1 MEFEFLADSDSDPLS
16 LHSTHT
22 HETVFKQRTRQ
33 SSPRFSSFG
42 TSRPAVRTQAS
53 TPLFY
58 QQFVHPIQIQQTWR
72 PISMRHHSKKTFG
85 RRAFVWILLLRRPSI
100 STSPLYTWS
109 SKTKAEARIKSESPT
124 WQFEAFQTMESW
136 GRAIESIGEDAVCWR
151 RHQLSY
157 LIFPTIYWLRSRD
170 CFPVSRIMLSIEFL
184 STCSE

>member
-1 MEFEFLADSDSDPLS
+1 MEFEFLADSDSDPSS

-22 HETVFKQRTRQ
+22 HETVFKRRTRQ
-33 SSPRFSSFG
+33 SCPRFSSFG

-85 RRAFVWILLLRRPSI
+85 RRAFVCILLLHRPSI

-109 SKTKAEARIKSESPT
+109 SKTKAEAIIKPESQT
-124 WQFEAFQTMESW
+124 WQFEAFERWKVKGEQL
-136 GRAIESIGEDAVCWR
+136 RALARMQCVGDVHDIS
-151 RHQLSY
+151 
-157 LIFPTIYWLRSRD
+157 
-170 CFPVSRIMLSIEFL
+170 
-184 STCSE
+184 